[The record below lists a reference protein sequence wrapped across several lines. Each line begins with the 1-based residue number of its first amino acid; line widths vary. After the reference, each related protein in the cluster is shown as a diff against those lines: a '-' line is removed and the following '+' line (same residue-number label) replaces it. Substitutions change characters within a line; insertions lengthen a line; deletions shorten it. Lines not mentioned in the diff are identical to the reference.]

1 MQTIIGWQ
9 ARARIEDERDE
20 LRAFRERFYV
30 QPGVIY
36 LDGNSLGL
44 LSRDAEASLLRALET
59 WKTQAIEGWTSGTSP
74 WFYMAEELARQTAPL
89 LGAQSDQVIVTNS
102 TTVNLHQLL
111 ATLYTPDPAR
121 PRILADALNFPS
133 DLYALQSY
141 LRQRGRTP
149 EDDLV
154 LVPAR
159 DTDNAPR
166 LDEDDI
172 VSRMTP
178 DVQLIVLP
186 SVVFTSGQLLDME
199 YLTGRAHTRGIL
211 IGFDLSHS
219 IGAVPHELDAHDV
232 DFAFWCSYKYLN
244 GGPGASGGLYL
255 NRRHFRRAPGLA
267 GWFSSHKARQF
278 DMTATLDAGA
288 DAGALQIGTP
298 NILSMAPLQ
307 GALAMIAQADI
318 HAMRRKSLA
327 MTEFLM
333 ALADAHLQP
342 CGITVANPREPE
354 RRGGHVALLHTE
366 ASRVCRALR
375 ARNVVPDF
383 RPPNIIRL
391 APAPLYTSF
400 GECVR
405 AIEIL
410 QNVLEERAYRLY
422 PQERDIVP

>member
-1 MQTIIGWQ
+1 MPTVVNWE
-9 ARARIEDERDE
+9 ARARGEDDRDK

-44 LSRDAEASLLRALET
+44 LSRDAETSLLRVLDM
-59 WKTQAIEGWTSGTSP
+59 WKTQAIEGWTGGASP
-74 WFYMAEELARQTAPL
+74 WFTMAEELAKQTAPL
-89 LGAQSDQVIVTNS
+89 IGAQPDQVIVTNS

-111 ATLYTPDPAR
+111 ATLYAPDPAR
-121 PRILADALNFPS
+121 PGILADSLNFPS
-133 DLYALQSY
+133 DLYALQSH

-149 EDDLV
+149 ENDLI

-159 DTDNAPR
+159 DTDSGPR
-166 LDEDDI
+166 LDENDI
-172 VSRMTP
+172 VAHMTP

-199 YLTGRAHTRGIL
+199 YLTGRAHERGIL
-211 IGFDLSHS
+211 VGFDLSHS
-219 IGAVPHELDAHDV
+219 IGAVPHELDAQDV

-255 NRRHFRRAPGLA
+255 NRRHFGRPPGLA

-278 DMTATLDAGA
+278 DMTTTLSHGA

-298 NILSMAPLQ
+298 NILSMAPMQ
-307 GALAMIAQADI
+307 GALEMIAQAGI

-327 MTEFLM
+327 MTDFLM
-333 ALADAHLQP
+333 MLADARLQP
-342 CGITVANPREPE
+342 YGVIVANPREAE
-354 RRGGHVALLHTE
+354 RRGGHVSLLHPE
-366 ASRVCRALR
+366 ASRICRALR

-391 APAPLYTSF
+391 APSPLYTSYA
-400 GECVR
+400 ECLR
-405 AIEIL
+405 AIETL
-410 QNVLEERAYRLY
+410 QNVFEERAYTLY
-422 PQERDIVP
+422 SQERDIVP